1 MFEETVTLVLKHGDI
16 SANINNDSDSA
27 ACGSWSAGKQTTKFY
42 VNLRNLLGTVYDS
55 SDYFVLRL
63 NQLSWGYAAA
73 WNASVNDTSMA
84 INLSGLNFINS
95 TYDVRTGNNTN
106 KCQIALANI
115 NSGNAGLNSYAPNTC
130 LCNFKKSTENVELT
144 FELMRIIDDLPVQCT
159 ATKIPHMA
167 YSFDIYAVHK
177 EK

>member
-115 NSGNAGLNSYAPNTC
+115 PS
-130 LCNFKKSTENVELT
+130 KKSTENVELT
-144 FELMRIIDDLPVQCT
+144 FELLRIIDDLPVQCT